1 MATYEIIRE
10 THGEATCLATTL
22 GGQRWWITRTAE
34 FSFTVETCLEVQ
46 YGDIEVVAVKTCRSL
61 AAAQKWL
68 EQHWR
73 DWVPDERCESY
84 TREGTMCYIQLS
96 LLGCAGYVKIGNTLT
111 DPMHDGDDPTAY
123 WYTPGYFSSVWQLRR
138 IFRSMDRLFEEA
150 G

>member
-34 FSFTVETCLEVQ
+34 FSFTVETCLEVR
-46 YGDIEVVAVKTCRSL
+46 YGDIEVCGRQDVPQSGGCRSL

-84 TREGTMCYIQLS
+84 TREGTL
-96 LLGCAGYVKIGNTLT
+96 
-111 DPMHDGDDPTAY
+111 
-123 WYTPGYFSSVWQLRR
+123 
-138 IFRSMDRLFEEA
+138 
-150 G
+150 

>member
-46 YGDIEVVAVKTCRSL
+46 YGDIEVVAVKMCRSL

-68 EQHWR
+68 EAMASRLRAAPPSHRAAPSARPSAMVLQA
-73 DWVPDERCESY
+73 PNSPAK
-84 TREGTMCYIQLS
+84 GT
-96 LLGCAGYVKIGNTLT
+96 
-111 DPMHDGDDPTAY
+111 P
-123 WYTPGYFSSVWQLRR
+123 SSR
-138 IFRSMDRLFEEA
+138 MA
-150 G
+150 

>member
-34 FSFTVETCLEVQ
+34 FSFTVETCLEAQ

-73 DWVPDERCESY
+73 DWVPDERCKSY
-84 TREGTMCYIQLS
+84 HGREHCEDCRSEARGLCEAVSQPVPSFPAVAGVERLHHHVRY
-96 LLGCAGYVKIGNTLT
+96 CA
-111 DPMHDGDDPTAY
+111 
-123 WYTPGYFSSVWQLRR
+123 FQRCR
-138 IFRSMDRLFEEA
+138 
-150 G
+150 

>member
-10 THGEATCLATTL
+10 AYDVPACWETTL

-34 FSFTVETCLEVQ
+34 ASFTVETCLEVR
-46 YGDIEVVAVKTCRSL
+46 YGDVEVVAVKTCRSL

-84 TREGTMCYIQLS
+84 TREGTL
-96 LLGCAGYVKIGNTLT
+96 
-111 DPMHDGDDPTAY
+111 
-123 WYTPGYFSSVWQLRR
+123 
-138 IFRSMDRLFEEA
+138 
-150 G
+150 

>member
-1 MATYEIIRE
+1 MAAYEIIRE

-34 FSFTVETCLEVQ
+34 ASFTVETCLEVR
-46 YGDIEVVAVKTCRSL
+46 YGDIEVVTVKTCRSL

-84 TREGTMCYIQLS
+84 TREGAL
-96 LLGCAGYVKIGNTLT
+96 
-111 DPMHDGDDPTAY
+111 
-123 WYTPGYFSSVWQLRR
+123 
-138 IFRSMDRLFEEA
+138 
-150 G
+150 

>member
-34 FSFTVETCLEVQ
+34 AR

-84 TREGTMCYIQLS
+84 TREGTL
-96 LLGCAGYVKIGNTLT
+96 
-111 DPMHDGDDPTAY
+111 
-123 WYTPGYFSSVWQLRR
+123 
-138 IFRSMDRLFEEA
+138 
-150 G
+150 